1 MILIKEVPEYIETKS
16 GKFANVPVSGIV
28 IRSIQSIP
36 YEEDLR
42 DDDFDMFPG
51 FGMVKIY
58 DPRGFNLTISLE
70 NFSQLLKNVTIVNG
84 VIQEDLYYVIK
95 DSRFEFFYHR
105 RVRDELRS
113 DKNLWLI
120 SEKTE
125 TRKLVSSSSF
135 VSGNRYSYVLEDDID
150 CFFGPFCGPIRRRKR
165 DKEEIPILIYLGEE
179 KRKHYWEGSSS
190 YLRTG
195 LFFNIATREII
206 DYACIPR
213 DISWFLIQEQD
224 PADLEIMRD
233 AILRFKESRFGSKG
247 KFLKLDIS
255 EAINKDPVWDWV
267 DNIDGYIE
275 ETKKHPDICGRFVKR
290 VNDKEINVIDIYP
303 YAEYSRRRRII
314 RYRQDLRKIT
324 IEEDGS
330 SIEEKRVTAELVSD
344 NLKAYLED
352 LVRTSKCVAVN
363 GGARRYIK
371 VIDNAGDESTLE
383 NIDNMCLKLE

>member
-28 IRSIQSIP
+28 IESIHSIP
-36 YEEDLR
+36 YEEDLKE
-42 DDDFDMFPG
+42 DDFNLFPG

-58 DPRGFNLTISLE
+58 DPRGFNLVISPE
-70 NFSQLLKNVTIVNG
+70 NLNQLLKNVTIVNG

-95 DSRFEFFYHR
+95 DSRFEFFYPRHF
-105 RVRDELRS
+105 RDELRS

-135 VSGNRYSYVLEDDID
+135 VSGNRYSYVPEDDID

-224 PADLEIMRD
+224 PEDLEIMKD
-233 AILRFKESRFGSKG
+233 AILRFKESRFGSEG
-247 KFLKLDIS
+247 KILKLDIS
-255 EAINKDPVWDWV
+255 ETIDKDPVWDWI
-267 DNIDGYIE
+267 DNVDGYIE
-275 ETKKHPDICGRFVKR
+275 KTKKGNYVFGRFVKR
-290 VNDKEINVIDIYP
+290 VNDREINVIDIWPDY
-303 YAEYSRRRRII
+303 YDGKRNVKYQQE
-314 RYRQDLRKIT
+314 LRKFT
-324 IEEDGS
+324 IEEDS
-330 SIEEKRVTAELVSD
+330 SIKEKRTYTVLVSS
-344 NLKAYLED
+344 NLKDYLES
-352 LVRTSKCVAVN
+352 LVRTSKCVATN
-363 GGARRYIK
+363 GSAWKYIK